1 MDGDMI
7 DISIKVKEMKFDLKL
22 DTYLFRIDIM
32 KTSDIIAIIPK
43 HVFTET
49 YDKLKGIST
58 EKMSR

>member
-43 HVFTET
+43 HFFRET
-49 YDKLKGIST
+49 YDKPKKDLN
-58 EKMSR
+58 